1 MNLFDLM
8 IKITTDTSG
17 LEKGIGV
24 AKRGMSGLT
33 KTLGGGVAKAA
44 KVGMAAIGT
53 ATAAVGAFAA
63 SSVKV
68 GMGFDASMSQ
78 VAATMGKTVDE
89 IGELRDFAQEMGR
102 TTAFSATQ
110 AADALN
116 YMALAGYDAQ
126 TSMDMLPNVLNLAA
140 AGSMDLARA
149 SDMITDTQTAFGIS
163 LERTSQMVDEMAK
176 AASTGNTS
184 VEQLGDAFLTVG
196 GLAQELNGGFVELS
210 DGTKAEVD
218 GVQELEIALT
228 AMANAGIKGS
238 EAGTHMRNML
248 MKLSSPTSEGTARL
262 EAMGVA
268 VFDDEQKMR
277 SLSDIFGDLSK
288 EMDNMTQ
295 QEKIQAISDLFNT
308 RDLASAEAILNAV
321 GEDWDEIGASILD
334 AEGAASKMAETQLDN
349 LSGDITLF
357 KSALEGA
364 QIAVSD
370 GLVPS
375 LRDFVQFGTSGISRV
390 TEALTKAGPTS
401 AIRIMGETI
410 SDGINMI
417 MGKLPSFVN
426 SGMKM
431 LEAVGKGIMQNA
443 PAMIDAG
450 LEVVNMLATGFLE
463 SLPKVVEAGVSIILS
478 LLSGITSMLPE
489 LMSMASDSLSQII
502 DSILSNLDEFIELAV
517 TIIEALVE
525 GIAENLPLLL
535 DAALQ
540 IITALANGL
549 AEMLPEMIPT
559 IVQIV
564 LSIYETLINNIDV
577 LVDAA
582 LQIILALADGLIQ
595 ALPMLLEKA
604 PIIMQNL
611 YDTLAANFP
620 KILEAGVQLL
630 GMLAQGV
637 LNNMPAII
645 SGFIS
650 VMTTALSTILK
661 HLPQF
666 LQKGIELVGQ
676 LVAGLIRAIPQVI
689 AAIPQIIQSIK
700 SPFDSFDW
708 ASIGINLI
716 KGIASGVANAAV
728 NLASAALDAVKST
741 FSTVTGWLGIH
752 SPSTRA
758 RDVIGKRISE
768 GIEVGFVKD
777 MKRASKSMVDSMS
790 DAFDEMDEE
799 LSPTLGIADDSGYTV
814 IDTDDGAVSGGTFA
828 PVINVYGS
836 EGQDVNELANIVMDK
851 LSLAYRR
858 KKVSYAY

>member
-126 TSMDMLPNVLNLAA
+126 TSMEMLPNVLNLAA

-163 LERTSQMVDEMAK
+163 LERTTQMVDEMAK

-196 GLAQELNGGFVELS
+196 GLAQELNGGFVKLA
-210 DGTKAEVD
+210 DGTKAPVD

-228 AMANAGIKGS
+228 AMANAGVKGS

-248 MKLSSPTSEGTARL
+248 MKLSSPTSEGAAQM
-262 EAMGVA
+262 EALGVS
-268 VFDDEQKMR
+268 VFDAEGNMR
-277 SLSDIFGDLSK
+277 SLHDIMGDLNGALG
-288 EMDNMTQ
+288 DLTQ
-295 QEKIQAISDLFNT
+295 EQKIQAISDLFNA
-308 RDLASAEAILNAV
+308 RDLASAEALLGAV
-321 GEDWDEIGASILD
+321 EQDWDKIGASILD
-334 AEGAASKMAETQLDN
+334 AEGAADKMAKTQLDN
-349 LSGDITLF
+349 LAGDITLF

-364 QIAVSD
+364 QIAISD

-410 SDGINMI
+410 SDGINMV

-426 SGMKM
+426 AGMKM
-431 LEAVGKGIMQNA
+431 LEAVGKGIVQNA
-443 PAMIDAG
+443 PNMIEAA
-450 LEVVNMLATGFLE
+450 LEVVDMLATGFLE
-463 SLPKVVEAGVSIILS
+463 SLPKVIDAGISIALS
-478 LLSGITSMLPE
+478 LLSGLTSMLPN
-489 LMSMASDSLSQII
+489 LMQMASDSLNQII
-502 DSILSNLDEFIELAV
+502 DSVLSNLDAFIELAV
-517 TIIEALVE
+517 EIINTISK

-540 IITALANGL
+540 IIVGL
-549 AEMLPEMIPT
+549 ADGIAEVLPELVPT
-559 IVQIV
+559 IVQII
-564 LSIYETLINNIDV
+564 LSIYETLIANIDM

-595 ALPMLLEKA
+595 ALPMLLEQA
-604 PIIMQNL
+604 PVIMQSL

-620 KILEAGVQLL
+620 KILEAGVQLI
-630 GMLAQGV
+630 GMLVQGV
-637 LNNMPAII
+637 INNLPAIV
-645 SGFIS
+645 SGFIT
-650 VMTTALSTILK
+650 VMTTGINTVIK
-661 HLPQF
+661 YLPQF
-666 LQKGIELVGQ
+666 LQKGIELIGQ
-676 LVAGLIRAIPQVI
+676 LAAGLIRAIPQVI
-689 AAIPQIIQSIK
+689 AAIPSIIQSIK
-700 SPFDSFDW
+700 SSFEGFDW

-716 KGIASGVANAAV
+716 RGIASGVASAAV
-728 NLASAALDAVKST
+728 NLASAALDAVKSA

-777 MKRASKSMVDSMS
+777 MKRTSKSMVDSMN
-790 DAFDEMDEE
+790 DAFDEIDGE